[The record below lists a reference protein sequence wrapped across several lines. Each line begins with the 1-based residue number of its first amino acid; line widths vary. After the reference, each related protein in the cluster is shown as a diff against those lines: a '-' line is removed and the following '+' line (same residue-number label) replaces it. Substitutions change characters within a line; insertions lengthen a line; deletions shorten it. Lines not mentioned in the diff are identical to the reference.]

1 MPFLNSL
8 VIPGSWLWSRV
19 SFYFSDGY
27 RNLNLHSRLLKPPG
41 RLSLPSLPSL
51 PRSRRRRFLMYNHS
65 QLELTCP
72 FSIGIN
78 FSTHQLVFTFI
89 RLCQLSNFIFAFL
102 HISNI
107 ILAFLPIS
115 YLPIFV
121 STGRPPF
128 WLWGKYFSIYKNISI

>member
-1 MPFLNSL
+1 
-8 VIPGSWLWSRV
+8 
-19 SFYFSDGY
+19 
-27 RNLNLHSRLLKPPG
+27 
-41 RLSLPSLPSL
+41 
-51 PRSRRRRFLMYNHS
+51 MYNHS

-78 FSTHQLVFTFI
+78 LTHQLVFTFI
-89 RLCQLSNFIFAFL
+89 RFCQLSNFIFAFL

-121 STGRPPF
+121 ATGRPNILSLSSF
-128 WLWGKYFSIYKNISI
+128 TSYLSHIY

>member
-1 MPFLNSL
+1 
-8 VIPGSWLWSRV
+8 
-19 SFYFSDGY
+19 
-27 RNLNLHSRLLKPPG
+27 
-41 RLSLPSLPSL
+41 
-51 PRSRRRRFLMYNHS
+51 MYNHS

-89 RLCQLSNFIFAFL
+89 RFCQLSNFIFAFL

-121 STGRPPF
+121 ATGRPSLYTTIF
-128 WLWGKYFSIYKNISI
+128 IGYYISDEKEYNTL

>member
-1 MPFLNSL
+1 
-8 VIPGSWLWSRV
+8 
-19 SFYFSDGY
+19 
-27 RNLNLHSRLLKPPG
+27 
-41 RLSLPSLPSL
+41 
-51 PRSRRRRFLMYNHS
+51 MYNHS

-78 FSTHQLVFTFI
+78 LTHQLVFTFI
-89 RLCQLSNFIFAFL
+89 RFCQLSNFIFAFL

-121 STGRPPF
+121 STGRPYIFHGHYYNSYTYYILINTSGRPEKV
-128 WLWGKYFSIYKNISI
+128 LAVLSKRLPREEADIQMSMAKLQAL